1 MTKFSY
7 IILAFPILFSA
18 CHTGQ
23 LNNLLDLPVSL
34 KENSALEYTNQDR
47 LLWTIEDAGNPN
59 ALYALDAK
67 GQLTKTIEIE
77 NAENIDWED
86 LASDQE
92 ENIYIGDFG
101 NNEKTR
107 EHFTIYKVSKPG
119 KAMKRSSA
127 EKIAFTLPST
137 MESQD
142 FEAFFLYENKFY
154 IFSKGTKET
163 IMISVENSIGDHVAQ
178 LVTTSKLDGKD
189 NQITAADISADGK
202 TIVLL
207 NHEKLWK
214 LSKFKADKFFEGT
227 VEIIP
232 FGHTSQKEGIVFIT
246 KDEVLI
252 SDELK
257 NNNGGNLYHLELKG
271 KKSAEGTN
279 QNK

>member
-1 MTKFSY
+1 MNKINVFA
-7 IILAFPILFSA
+7 IAACILLSS
-18 CHTGQ
+18 CQTGQ
-23 LNNLLDLPVSL
+23 LDNLLDLPVSL

-47 LLWTIEDAGNPN
+47 LMWTIQDAGNPN

-67 GQLTKTIEIE
+67 GELAKTIEIN

-86 LASDQE
+86 LASDTE

-101 NNEKTR
+101 NNKKDR
-107 EHFTIYKVSKPG
+107 EHFTIYKVAKPG
-119 KAMKRSSA
+119 NAKDSASA
-127 EKIAFTLPST
+127 EKIAFTLPNT

-142 FEAFFLYENKFY
+142 FEAFFLHENKFY
-154 IFSKGTKET
+154 IFSKDNNEAFV
-163 IMISVENSIGDHVAQ
+163 ISVENSIGNHVAQ
-178 LVTTSKLDGKD
+178 LVTSFTLDGK
-189 NQITAADISADGK
+189 NNKITAADISADGK

-214 LSKFKADKFFEGT
+214 LSKFKGDKFFEGN
-227 VEIIP
+227 VEMIP

-257 NNNGGNLYHLELKG
+257 GNSGGNLYHFDLKD
-271 KKSAEGTN
+271 KKSVENTK
-279 QNK
+279 QKK